1 MGHVQQARFV
11 RARRIFD
18 SVSIVML
25 GSAFSRAWVRVVT
38 PLLPAGPLFGDLSAN
53 NLFDMSG
60 ALVALCLAFVSTRIG
75 LLHSRFRFLLMCSC
89 AMGAATVLV
98 WLSSGLCIQWLA
110 VPGSVLGG
118 AGFMVMSLAWTVFYM
133 SFNPARMIFYYCL
146 SQVVSNLLIF
156 AFEGYGAPQLYC
168 VLAVLPFVSWY
179 TLRRSFICVE
189 SEEHTFSAPK
199 ARPFPWKLTL
209 FLTVYTFAY
218 SIAESS
224 SGVLSTYPGLFLYIV
239 PPLLFVIGVA
249 FEPKY
254 LSLRG
259 VYLIVCPVMMCA
271 LLLPVALPALPGGV
285 SAAFIS
291 LGFNASG
298 ILGVLVAGSISYRL
312 GISALWMLGITRA
325 FSYAGRFAGDWCYQ
339 ALRLSDGGISAPLSI
354 VLAVCVVVASM
365 MLLTEKDVN
374 ANWHMVPPGWRAG
387 SDTRSPGD
395 LAANEAGTISAGP
408 LVAIS
413 QARELYRL
421 TAREEEILCLL
432 AQKKTVPTIASD
444 MFLAQGTV
452 KAHVQHIYQKMGVHS
467 RKELEAALGL

>member
-1 MGHVQQARFV
+1 MDRVLYVVQ
-11 RARRIFD
+11 
-18 SVSIVML
+18 S
-25 GSAFSRAWVRVVT
+25 GSDDFL
-38 PLLPAGPLFGDLSAN
+38 LLPFASGEQSAH
-53 NLFDMSG
+53 
-60 ALVALCLAFVSTRIG
+60 LC
-75 LLHSRFRFLLMCSC
+75 FR
-89 AMGAATVLV
+89 GIWGTATVLCTCGTSV
-98 WLSSGLCIQWLA
+98 CFLVYIETEFYLCRIRRAYVFRSKSASVSMEAYA
-110 VPGSVLGG
+110 V
-118 AGFMVMSLAWTVFYM
+118 
-133 SFNPARMIFYYCL
+133 
-146 SQVVSNLLIF
+146 
-156 AFEGYGAPQLYC
+156 
-168 VLAVLPFVSWY
+168 
-179 TLRRSFICVE
+179 
-189 SEEHTFSAPK
+189 
-199 ARPFPWKLTL
+199 
-209 FLTVYTFAY
+209 LTVYTFAY

-271 LLLPVALPALPGGV
+271 LLLPVALPALPRGV

-339 ALRLSDGGISAPLSI
+339 ALRLSDGGISVPLSI

-395 LAANEAGTISAGP
+395 LATNEAGTISAGP

-432 AQKKTVPTIASD
+432 AQKKTVPIIASD